1 MGKNLKKVIFSVLL
15 LAAAIVVS
23 PKDAKA
29 AGKVWMAGFN
39 DNSITIQWTPQSLN
53 GYRVDGYY
61 LEKIGTQEI
70 IWQGSA
76 DTTQV
81 TVQATK
87 GYSGY
92 IRLGYRLTSLA
103 TGKKYNWS
111 VDSVYVNTT
120 PADVAKNN
128 FGITA
133 AYANIKKV
141 AFAVNKPET
150 ATGVQL
156 EVYNAKNKRVLS
168 KTSTSMGYESMNVSK
183 DMAYKYR
190 ARYYYTNRSNNQTYY
205 GRWSNYRYFAMPSIS
220 GKTTNKKKGIKVVLK
235 KGRGIKQYT
244 VSISKNSKSGFKKV
258 KTVKVSK
265 KKSYSFQITK
275 NGKKKLKKGTY
286 YVQVAPK
293 VKFGN
298 KTYSSDVST
307 VASAYVYK

>member
-15 LAAAIVVS
+15 LAAVIVVS

-61 LEKIGTQEI
+61 LEKIGTQEM

-87 GYSGY
+87 GYSGH
-92 IRLGYRLTSLA
+92 IRLGYSYTYLA
-103 TGKKYNWS
+103 TGKTYNGS

-244 VSISKNSKSGFKKV
+244 VSISKKSKSGFKKV